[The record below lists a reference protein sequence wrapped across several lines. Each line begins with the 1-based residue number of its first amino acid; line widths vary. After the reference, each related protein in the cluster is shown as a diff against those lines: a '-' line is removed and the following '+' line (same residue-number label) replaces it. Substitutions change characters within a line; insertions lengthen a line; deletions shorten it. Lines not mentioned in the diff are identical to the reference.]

1 MRIKHYSLRT
11 EKTYIGWIRRYI
23 LFHDKRHPAGMGRPE
38 VETFLTHLAVDR
50 HVAAATQNQALNALL
65 FLYREVLDIDLPWME
80 DVVRAKRPQRLPEV
94 LSVQE
99 VARVLSHMEGINRLM
114 ASLLYGSGLRLME
127 AVRLRI
133 KDVDFEYQQIKVR
146 GGKGAKDRVT
156 PMPQRI
162 AGELQDQIDRVSHL
176 HEQDLRAEYGSVQLP
191 DALDVKYA
199 NAATE
204 LSWQF
209 VFPSARLSVDPRSG
223 ETRRHHVN
231 EKNLQ
236 RAVKTAVRKAG
247 INKKASCH
255 TFRHSFATHLLERGS
270 DIRTVQELLG
280 HKNVQTTMLYTHV
293 LKRGGHGVVSP
304 LDY

>member
-1 MRIKHYSLRT
+1 
-11 EKTYIGWIRRYI
+11 
-23 LFHDKRHPAGMGRPE
+23 
-38 VETFLTHLAVDR
+38 
-50 HVAAATQNQALNALL
+50 
-65 FLYREVLDIDLPWME
+65 
-80 DVVRAKRPQRLPEV
+80 
-94 LSVQE
+94 
-99 VARVLSHMEGINRLM
+99 
-114 ASLLYGSGLRLME
+114 
-127 AVRLRI
+127 

-304 LDY
+304 LDSCPRNAARAREPRTVRNCLPAISEYRLWSERPDRASGRVRLRRGRFVPVPDP